1 MDTATSVS
9 GATRVADGVGAD
21 RVSDDRVAER
31 AEFLARHEP
40 FRGLS
45 RHDLERVAAA
55 LHERAV
61 VAGEMVLV
69 ESGPPGTELYVVREG
84 TLELTHKQALVA
96 ILTSGEVFGHPT
108 LLTGL
113 PPELSTRARQD
124 STLYVIPE
132 EVALDV
138 LSRPQGLRFVAAS
151 LRERLLDAARTM
163 RALPD
168 AVTRPV
174 TSLLRSAPLFCDPN
188 ATARQAAG
196 LMQAEK
202 RSALLVRTRDGL
214 GIVTDRDLRDK
225 VLARGL
231 SPETP
236 VSAIM
241 TRPVK
246 TVSSDALAPE
256 AAIEMMAAGVDFL
269 PVVDAGGAVVGVL
282 SASNLMTLDAR
293 SPFALRCTI
302 HGAHTLDDVVRAAAD
317 VPPLFVDLMASHLD
331 APAIT
336 RVLTLLHDA
345 VTQRVLELAV
355 EKHGEPPVAY
365 AWLAFGSA
373 ARSELNLVSDQDN
386 GLAFDDAEDPS
397 VEEYFRVLAEDVNE
411 GLRRCGFALDVHGTV
426 ASNWQWRLPL
436 SKWCAVFSRALEG
449 KDLDRLARASVAF
462 DFRQI
467 AGDLPV
473 ARALTDIICEAPHH
487 GPFMSGLAALGTRN
501 PSALTLLQRLP
512 SLIDIKKEA
521 LQPLQNLTR
530 YHAFAR
536 GITAHTTLERLV
548 AIREA
553 GGLRADAEQL
563 LREAFLSMLHLQ
575 LRHHAHA
582 LRAGQ
587 QPDNIIDTTTLRP
600 LTRVALHEA
609 LRERAAAPKRFVRAA
624 AAR

>member
-1 MDTATSVS
+1 MTART
-9 GATRVADGVGAD
+9 ADQVT
-21 RVSDDRVAER
+21 ER
-31 AEFLARHEP
+31 AEFLANHEP
-40 FRGLS
+40 FRGLG
-45 RHDLERVAAA
+45 RDELARVAAS
-55 LHERAV
+55 LVERV
-61 VAGEMVLV
+61 VPAGEMVLV
-69 ESGPPGTELYVVREG
+69 ESGLPGTELYVVHDG
-84 TLELTHKQALVA
+84 AFELTHKQAVVA

-113 PPELSTRARQD
+113 PPEFSIQARQD
-124 STLYVIPE
+124 STLYVISK

-138 LSRPQGLRFVAAS
+138 LSRPAGVRFVAGS

-168 AVTRPV
+168 VVTRPV
-174 TSLLRSAPLFCDPN
+174 ASLIRSTPLFCDSH
-188 ATARQAAG
+188 ATVREAAK
-196 LMQAEK
+196 LMEAEK
-202 RSALLVRTRDGL
+202 RSALLVRTREGL
-214 GIVTDRDLRDK
+214 GIVTDVDLRNK
-225 VLARGL
+225 VLAHGL

-236 VSAIM
+236 VSTIM
-241 TRPVK
+241 TQPVK
-246 TVSSDALAPE
+246 TVSAEALAPE

-269 PVVDAGGAVVGVL
+269 PVVDADGTVVGIL

-293 SPFALRCTI
+293 SPFALRRTI
-302 HGAHTLDDVVRAAAD
+302 HNARTLEDVVTAAAD
-317 VPPLFVDLMASHLD
+317 VPQLFVDLMASHLD
-331 APAIT
+331 APAMT

-345 VTQRVLELAV
+345 MTQRLLELAV
-355 EKHGEPPVAY
+355 DQRGEPPVGY

-386 GLAFDDAEDPS
+386 GLAYDDTDGDPS
-397 VEEYFRVLAEDVNE
+397 VDDYFRLLAQDVNE
-411 GLRRCGFALDVHGTV
+411 GLRRCGFALDPHGTV
-426 ASNWQWRLPL
+426 ARNWQWRLSL
-436 SKWCAVFSRALEG
+436 SKWGAVFTRSLEG
-449 KDLDRLARASVAF
+449 KDVNRLARASVAF

-473 ARALTDIICEAPHH
+473 ARTLTDIVREAPKH
-487 GPFMSGLAALGTRN
+487 GAFMNGLAALGTKN

-512 SLIDIKKEA
+512 SHIDIKKEA
-521 LQPLQNLTR
+521 LQPIQNLTR

-553 GGLRADAEQL
+553 GGLTAESEQL
-563 LREAFLSMLHLQ
+563 LREALVSMMHLQ

-587 QPDNIIDTTTLRP
+587 RPANIIDTATLRP

-609 LRERAAAPKRFVRAA
+609 LRERAAAPKRFLRPAVAH
-624 AAR
+624 

>member
-1 MDTATSVS
+1 MNTAMVAS
-9 GATRVADGVGAD
+9 GATRVADRAL
-21 RVSDDRVAER
+21 DDRVAER
-31 AEFLARHEP
+31 AEFLVGHEP
-40 FRGLS
+40 FKGLS
-45 RHDLERVAAA
+45 RHDLECVAAA

-61 VAGEMVLV
+61 VTGEMVLV

-84 TLELTHKQALVA
+84 TFELTHKQTLVA

-124 STLYVIPE
+124 STLYVIPKA
-132 EVALDV
+132 VALDV

-168 AVTRPV
+168 VVNRPV

-188 ATARQAAG
+188 TTAREAAG

-202 RSALLVRTRDGL
+202 RAALLVRTRDGL

-225 VLARGL
+225 VLAQGL

-246 TVSSDALAPE
+246 TVPSDALAPE
-256 AAIEMMAAGVDFL
+256 AAIEMMAAGVEFL
-269 PVVDAGGAVVGVL
+269 PVVDAAGGVVGVL
-282 SASNLMTLDAR
+282 SAANLMTLDAR
-293 SPFALRCTI
+293 SPFALRRTI
-302 HGAHTLDDVVRAAAD
+302 YAAHTLDEVVRAAGD
-317 VPPLFVDLMASHLD
+317 VPQLFVDLMASHLD
-331 APAIT
+331 ASALT

-373 ARSELNLVSDQDN
+373 ARSELSLVSDQDN

-449 KDLDRLARASVAF
+449 NDLDRLARASVAF

-473 ARALTDIICEAPHH
+473 ARALTDIIREAPQHS
-487 GPFMSGLAALGTRN
+487 PFMNGLAALGTRN

-512 SLIDIKKEA
+512 AHVDIKKEA

-553 GGLRADAEQL
+553 GGLTPDSEQL
-563 LREAFLSMLHLQ
+563 LCEAFLSMLHLQ

-609 LRERAAAPKRFVRAA
+609 LRERAAAPKRFARATAVR
-624 AAR
+624 